1 MRRRTRRLDI
11 IFLPKIQSDDFALS
25 AGCPRD
31 RCHGGSGAI
40 RRRWR
45 AGKKT
50 FATLFAFSV
59 IFPRGPIPRGSS
71 VAAAPSHAPRY
82 ARYAAS
88 TPAPRVNVVVTMD
101 SLHATNVD
109 KENRP
114 TARHAHAKP
123 TKPNIAF
130 GGSFAAPSSRSG
142 PGGAPSSSS
151 SGGGGGGG
159 ALRQNIN
166 AGNVAHGASRGGSG
180 NAPRDSRVPPGLPR
194 DGLGSSPSRHGAR
207 GAGVADLNS
216 FRARLNVVKR
226 ESMMRQSMM
235 PGMPNVHEL
244 AAIEEARAAVN
255 GAHPAPSVPRATNA
269 SAMALFHANN
279 ANVASS
285 GGASIAEGRPSMA
298 AMNLASSAASRRGN
312 IRESVSMMGFGGP
325 LGGGSFGG
333 PAIQPSIREST
344 AGGDALFGFGG
355 ADPFGAPDRDG
366 AGSVQA
372 LNRANFEDPN
382 FVDALE
388 RCLHFRPKHMKGFD
402 LKAVKE
408 EARGA
413 INMLKQCLQQAL
425 VRKENLVEDLMRAER
440 DRDQSVEG
448 IKLQM
453 ESANASAQAYERELD
468 AVKGQLGAARSQTVA
483 VEGELK
489 AAREEAESELRRVRD
504 QADWDARRHDDD
516 FEAKDNE
523 IKSLRARHEATQE
536 SLREV
541 RADLAA
547 VRESAARSEREAH
560 ALKRDRENGEAA
572 YAAER
577 KALEDQIRAKIDEVT
592 TERANANRA
601 RSEFDEKLR
610 GKTAEVDK
618 LSRQLKLLEAQ
629 AENIEQ
635 GGRKTKAELSS
646 KLASAE
652 SELEGVTKE
661 FNREKTRAEETEK
674 GLNEAL
680 AAAVARG
687 DELEGS
693 LATVTAD
700 AASLKQ
706 KLNAAVNGAEDA
718 KIDAE
723 DAIAAKTNE
732 VAKLSAELEKLKGSM
747 AQKEEEIVTKTAEIK
762 TLHDDAEALTN
773 TLNTEREKNEEERK
787 ETRAELDK
795 AKLEHAECKGR
806 ADSLAEQQEKMLVEV
821 KEARERADKAEEG
834 CRDDVKALEEKIA
847 KEKDEIER
855 KAAEEVKTAKE
866 EAAAEAAAAAA
877 AAEAKATETR
887 AECDARVTEA
897 EGKLAEVK
905 EQSDAMTAELTAAL
919 DKAVTDAEEALST
932 EKAAAAA
939 ALAEKDAAAE
949 AAATAAAA
957 EKETLEAS
965 IKQLETDLETVN
977 AEKTAASEALQALEM
992 KVAAA
997 AEAMSE
1003 AESKHAELIETA
1015 QTAEA
1020 RVQGVVAQLEY
1031 ERGEVDRLVKEA
1043 KEAAA
1048 RSEKEAKEREKVA
1061 KKAAAERADML
1072 SELRALRA
1080 ATGIGDDGEQVD
1092 EEDGDAEGAEMS
1104 ARDAGALTA
1113 RLVKATKA
1121 CAAAELKAA
1130 EAAELKAKLKEKQA
1144 RVDELESQALDAD
1157 AMRRALH
1164 NQIQELRGNVRVFCR
1179 VRPTTSET
1187 ACVDVAAD
1195 GASVALTKSQG
1206 GDKESSVAGFEFDRV
1221 FGPSSTQ
1228 TEVFEEVSQL
1238 VQSALDGYK
1247 VCLFSYGQTG
1257 SGKTHTM
1264 LGDQACEKTRGIIPR
1279 AVAKVVEASEANA
1292 KKGWRYDMTASYVE
1306 IYNEQVRDLLCA
1318 GSGHS
1323 DKHSIVHTPRGVTEV
1338 SGVRREPVA
1347 SVDAAAGLVRRAAS
1361 ARAVEATQMN
1371 AVSSRSHT
1379 IFMLYITGTHDASG
1393 SRLTG
1398 CLNLVDLAGSERVG
1412 RSGAEGARLKEA
1424 CAINKSLSCLGD
1436 VFQALSNKQSHVPY
1450 RNSKLTYLLQPCLG
1464 GDGKTLMFVNI
1475 NPEAPSAEE
1484 SLCSLKFASQVNAVE
1499 LGGGRGAKRNITS
1512 GMASGANA
1520 SGGGGGGGGGSSSGK
1535 GAEKKGEKNA
1545 GKKRAAAGGGAGGGD
1560 AAKKKTRTKR

>member
-1 MRRRTRRLDI
+1 
-11 IFLPKIQSDDFALS
+11 
-25 AGCPRD
+25 
-31 RCHGGSGAI
+31 
-40 RRRWR
+40 
-45 AGKKT
+45 
-50 FATLFAFSV
+50 
-59 IFPRGPIPRGSS
+59 
-71 VAAAPSHAPRY
+71 
-82 ARYAAS
+82 
-88 TPAPRVNVVVTMD
+88 MD

-1264 LGDQACEKTRGIIPR
+1264 LGEQGAHSENRGVIPR
-1279 AVAKVVEASEANA
+1279 AVAKIVEASEANA
-1292 KKGWRYDMTASYVE
+1292 KKGWTYELHASYVE
-1306 IYNEQVRDLLCA
+1306 IYNEQVRDLLNA

-1323 DKHSIVHTPRGVTEV
+1323 DKHAIVHVGGVTEV
-1338 SGVRREPVA
+1338 SGVRREPVT
-1347 SVDAAAGLVRRAAS
+1347 SVEAAAALVRRAAN

-1379 IFMLYITGTHDASG
+1379 IFMLYVTGEHVASG
-1393 SRLTG
+1393 SKLSG

-1436 VFQALSNKQSHVPY
+1436 VFQALSHKQAHVPY

-1484 SLCSLKFASQVNAVE
+1484 SACSLKFAAQVNAVE
-1499 LGGGRGAKRNITS
+1499 LGGVRGGGAKRNIVS
-1512 GMASGANA
+1512 GLTLE
-1520 SGGGGGGGGGSSSGK
+1520 K
-1535 GAEKKGEKNA
+1535 TAEKTAVTKDAKGDKARPVSAAPGGERLKD
-1545 GKKRAAAGGGAGGGD
+1545 KRERERKAEE
-1560 AAKKKTRTKR
+1560 AAKKSKIPRARPETARAALGGPAKKPKKAP